1 MIYGRVT
8 DAKSGEGLLG
18 VNLQLAESLAD
29 VDGQGPLTYVP
40 KWRLF
45 YSASLELGKLLLSG
59 DVRWVSKTDS
69 VIFFMNDAPKAY
81 TLVGLRAA
89 LLFHQ
94 NTRLAFIMDN
104 ALNTQYEEMERY
116 RMPPRTYRIEMLYE
130 FDVAKE

>member
-1 MIYGRVT
+1 M
-8 DAKSGEGLLG
+8 LG